1 MHGNPIV
8 QPIDKLPDAHTA
20 SRKALLLWHYISVC
34 FLRISD
40 NQSEPETSKTKS
52 TASSLLAGGS

>member
-8 QPIDKLPDAHTA
+8 QPIDKLPDAHT
-20 SRKALLLWHYISVC
+20 ALLLWHYISVC